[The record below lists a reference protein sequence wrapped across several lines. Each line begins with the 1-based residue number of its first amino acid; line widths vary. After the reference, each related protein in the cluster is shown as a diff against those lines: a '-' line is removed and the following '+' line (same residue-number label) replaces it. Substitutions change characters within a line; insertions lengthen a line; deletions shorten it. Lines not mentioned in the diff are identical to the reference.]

1 MIWRLVRWNAED
13 TLAAFD
19 AARLLCREAGKA
31 DARTVTA
38 VEKLAKSDRRI
49 ASTVEQWDANPLLAG
64 TPGGVLDLRT
74 GEIRPARREDY
85 ITKLTGVTRAPRLE
99 HGGAPPD
106 LWLSFPR

>member
-1 MIWRLVRWNAED
+1 MRPAQASKIPSPSSSPKHHADDFRYIAKTGKWMIWRLVRWNAED

-64 TPGGVLDLRT
+64 TPGG
-74 GEIRPARREDY
+74 
-85 ITKLTGVTRAPRLE
+85 
-99 HGGAPPD
+99 
-106 LWLSFPR
+106 